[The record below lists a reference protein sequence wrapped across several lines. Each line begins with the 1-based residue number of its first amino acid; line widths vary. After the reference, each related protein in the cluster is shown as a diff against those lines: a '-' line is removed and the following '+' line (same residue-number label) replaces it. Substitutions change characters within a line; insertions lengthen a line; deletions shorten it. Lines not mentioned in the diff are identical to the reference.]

1 MALSIINMRRI
12 SATDPPRCL
21 IYGPPGL
28 GKTTLASE
36 WPEPVFLQV
45 EDGTPAGL
53 ELSSFGK
60 IDSYDQL
67 LDTIA
72 VLYNEEHDRKTVV
85 IDSLDK
91 LEPMV
96 WAKCCADNGWQTIE
110 APGYGKGYVMA
121 DNLWRDLIEGLN
133 ALRRDRGMNVV
144 YIAHSSIVQV
154 DDPMTASYSRFD
166 IRLHKRAIGIL
177 QDEVDAILFLNQ
189 DVMVKADNSKKDARV
204 RADGG
209 GNRWLFASPRP
220 AFVAKNRYGIPDKML
235 YDRGKGFAALAKY
248 FPVPEGVSLQETLDD
263 KPAKKTKATNKG
275 TNEHGSASL

>member
-1 MALSIINMRRI
+1 MALSIAHMRRV

-36 WPEPVFLQV
+36 WPDPVFLQI

-60 IDSYDQL
+60 LENYDHVM
-67 LDTIA
+67 DAIA
-72 VLYNEEHDRKTVV
+72 AVYDGEHDRKTVV

-96 WAKCCADNGWQTIE
+96 WAKCCVDNNWQNIE
-110 APGYGKGYVMA
+110 SPGYGKGYVSA
-121 DNLWRDLIEGLN
+121 DAYWRDLIEGIN
-133 ALRRDRGMNVV
+133 ALRRDRSMNVV
-144 YIAHSSIVQV
+144 YIAHSNIVQV

-166 IRLHKRAIGIL
+166 IRLHKRAVGII
-177 QDEVDAILFLNQ
+177 QDEVDAIFFLNQ
-189 DVMVKADNSKKDARV
+189 DVTTKSDNSKKDARV

-235 YDRGKGFAALAKY
+235 YDKGKGYLALAKS
-248 FPVPEGVSLQETLDD
+248 FPVKAPE
-263 KPAKKTKATNKG
+263 KK
-275 TNEHGSASL
+275 NEAA